1 MYLYPGYPGIT
12 HFVFLRSFF
21 GTRIKLSDTIKSIIK
36 EHQWRL
42 FLTKHDNNRIS
53 SCWYGDTT
61 CQDHEHG
68 HLLKIQAEY
77 YETDIGHANKNSR
90 KCCRHLQK
98 CSNHTNNDN
107 MCTQRT
113 CSSLTF
119 CAGKCT
125 YCGDISTG
133 RICHCLVSQ
142 CYNFCSY
149 RW

>member
-1 MYLYPGYPGIT
+1 MYLYPGYPGII
-12 HFVFLRSFF
+12 HFVILRSFF
-21 GTRIKLSDTIKSIIK
+21 GTRLKLSDTIKSIIK
-36 EHQWRL
+36 EHQLRL
-42 FLTKHDNNRIS
+42 FLTKHDNNCIS
-53 SCWYGDTT
+53 SCWHGDTT

-68 HLLKIQAEY
+68 HLFKIHAEY

-90 KCCRHLQK
+90 KCCLHLQK
-98 CSNHTNNDN
+98 WSNHNNNYN

-133 RICHCLVSQ
+133 RSCHSLVSQ

-149 RW
+149 HW